1 MAYQIL
7 PLARCPEHAEG
18 VAERTYKLWGH
29 LIYEDTGMS
38 LLEFTDVI
46 RARAVEDRVPLTLIA
61 LVEDKLIGTVSLKE
75 REDTTAESLS
85 PWIGGLL
92 VDEAWRGKGIGAA
105 LLTGA
110 EAAATRLGSP
120 WLHLSCEP
128 EVEHFYVQ
136 AGWELMVRTTS
147 CGDEV
152 AVMRKRLA

>member
-1 MAYQIL
+1 MEYLIV
-7 PLARCPEHAEG
+7 PLARSPEHAQG
-18 VAERTYKLWGH
+18 VAQRTYALWGR

-38 LLEFTDVI
+38 VSEFTDVI
-46 RARAVEDRVPLTLIA
+46 RSRAVEDRVPLTLVA
-61 LVEDKLIGTVSLKE
+61 LAGDKLIGTVSLKE
-75 REDTTAESLS
+75 REASTLANVS

-110 EAAATRLGSP
+110 EAAAAKLGCP

-128 EVEHFYVQ
+128 DLEQFYTQ
-136 AGWELMVRTTS
+136 AGWELFTRTVS
-147 CGDEV
+147 CGDQV